1 MVRKKSWPDQEDEGI
16 EEKILRAYMK
26 IKSEQ
31 WQGKNVS
38 SGETQS
44 GIQN

>member
-1 MVRKKSWPDQEDEGI
+1 MPKESWPDQEDEGI
-16 EEKILRAYMK
+16 EEDIRKAYVKMK
-26 IKSEQ
+26 KTAMARE
-31 WQGKNVS
+31 NVA